1 MIIRKM
7 ISILSLAL
15 AIAMVSPV
23 LRADEANQ
31 ATKVTFSQPVQIP
44 GKILPAGTYWIQL
57 ARTGDPG
64 IVQIVSDQH
73 EVVATL
79 LTISRERQEPT
90 GHSEFVLAKPSDGK
104 AEAIVAWFYPNRT
117 EGHEFLYPK
126 AEWQELARGTRENV
140 VAGD

>member
-1 MIIRKM
+1 MLIRKM
-7 ISILSLAL
+7 LSILGLAL
-15 AIAMVSPV
+15 AIAIVLPV

-44 GKILPAGTYWIQL
+44 GKILPAGSYWIQL

-73 EVVATL
+73 EVIATL

-90 GHSEFVLAKPSDGK
+90 DHSEFVLANQGNGK
-104 AEAIVAWFYPNRT
+104 TETIVAWFYPNRM
-117 EGHEFLYPK
+117 EGHEFLYSK
-126 AEWQELARGTRENV
+126 AERQELARGTKENV
-140 VAGD
+140 IAGD

>member
-7 ISILSLAL
+7 ISILGLAL
-15 AIAMVSPV
+15 AIAIVSPV

-44 GKILPAGTYWIQL
+44 GRVLPAGSYWIQL
-57 ARTGDPG
+57 ARTGNPG
-64 IVQIVSDQH
+64 VVQIVSDQH

-90 GHSEFVLAKPSDGK
+90 GHSEFVLAKQGDGK

-126 AEWQELARGTRENV
+126 AERQELARGTKENV

>member
-1 MIIRKM
+1 MYIRKM
-7 ISILSLAL
+7 LSILGLAL
-15 AIAMVSPV
+15 AIAIVLPV
-23 LRADEANQ
+23 LHADEANQ
-31 ATKVTFSQPVQIP
+31 AIKVTFSQPVQIP
-44 GKILPAGTYWIQL
+44 GKILPAGNYWIQL

-90 GHSEFVLAKPSDGK
+90 DHSEFVLANQGDGK

-126 AEWQELARGTRENV
+126 AERQEVVRGTKENV